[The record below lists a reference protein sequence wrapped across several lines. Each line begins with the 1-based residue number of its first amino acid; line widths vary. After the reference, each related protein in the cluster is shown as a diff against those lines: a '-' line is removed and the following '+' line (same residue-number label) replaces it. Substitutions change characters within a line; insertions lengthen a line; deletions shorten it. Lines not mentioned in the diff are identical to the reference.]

1 MDDRELAAPGA
12 TLARLVEQLGEQSA
26 LDGVA
31 GAVRERVAGVI
42 GTGPVKDLLS
52 GTWLGHAVHPVLTDL
67 PIGFWTS
74 AFTLDL
80 LGGRHS
86 RRAATRLVAWGVLAA
101 LPTVATG
108 ASDWSDEMGPNRRV
122 GFVHAA
128 ANTAALLC
136 YGASWVERKRG
147 RHWRGVALGLV
158 GASAATVGGYLGGH
172 LLGRAG
178 LGVDH
183 TTFRH
188 PPSEWTAVMPVSEVS
203 DDPRC
208 AMVDGAP
215 VIVFR
220 HGGTIVA
227 LDAQC
232 PHRGAPM
239 AEADLDGDV
248 LTCPWHGSRFHVPDG
263 ALLRG
268 PSTFPLP
275 AYECRSVDGTVEV
288 RSAG

>member
-1 MDDRELAAPGA
+1 
-12 TLARLVEQLGEQSA
+12 
-26 LDGVA
+26 
-31 GAVRERVAGVI
+31 
-42 GTGPVKDLLS
+42 
-52 GTWLGHAVHPVLTDL
+52 
-67 PIGFWTS
+67 
-74 AFTLDL
+74 
-80 LGGRHS
+80 
-86 RRAATRLVAWGVLAA
+86 
-101 LPTVATG
+101 
-108 ASDWSDEMGPNRRV
+108 
-122 GFVHAA
+122 
-128 ANTAALLC
+128 
-136 YGASWVERKRG
+136 
-147 RHWRGVALGLV
+147 
-158 GASAATVGGYLGGH
+158 
-172 LLGRAG
+172 
-178 LGVDH
+178 
-183 TTFRH
+183 
-188 PPSEWTAVMPVSEVS
+188 MPVSEVS

-275 AYECRSVDGTVEV
+275 AYECRSVDGNVEV